1 MSRAPVPLVF
11 ITHAFTGTT
20 VNTTEHISL
29 TFPIEHDGLPNKEIA
44 LRRPTVG
51 DHLTA
56 QKAAGTDAERKIRL
70 IANLAELPPA
80 VIHRLDMKDY
90 AQLQK
95 VLGGLFAVNQGE
107 LPALVVELALYT
119 HWPRSELLVLEVSE
133 LVEALS
139 LARRLST
146 LWGT

>member
-1 MSRAPVPLVF
+1 MSMAERIKL
-11 ITHAFTGTT
+11 
-20 VNTTEHISL
+20 N
-29 TFPIEHDGLPNKEIA
+29 FPIEHDGVPIADIA

-51 DHLTA
+51 DHLAA
-56 QKAAGTDAERKIRL
+56 QKSAGTDAEREIRL

-80 VIHRLDMKDY
+80 AIHQLDMKDY

-119 HWPRSELLVLEVSE
+119 HWPRSELLALEVSE

-139 LARRLST
+139 LARRLSAVPPS
-146 LWGT
+146 

>member
-1 MSRAPVPLVF
+1 MACQSRRLRYAAPRWA
-11 ITHAFTGTT
+11 T
-20 VNTTEHISL
+20 IS
-29 TFPIEHDGLPNKEIA
+29 P
-44 LRRPTVG
+44 RRKP
-51 DHLTA
+51 
-56 QKAAGTDAERKIRL
+56 AGTDAERKIRL
-70 IANLAELPPA
+70 IANLAELPL
-80 VIHRLDMKDY
+80 VMIHRLDMKDY

-146 LWGT
+146 MWGT

>member
-1 MSRAPVPLVF
+1 MARAPVPLVF

-29 TFPIEHDGLPNKEIA
+29 TFPIEHNGLPIKEIA

-70 IANLAELPPA
+70 IANLAELPLV
-80 VIHRLDMKDY
+80 VIHRLDVKDY

-146 LWGT
+146 MWGT

>member
-1 MSRAPVPLVF
+1 M
-11 ITHAFTGTT
+11 
-20 VNTTEHISL
+20 
-29 TFPIEHDGLPNKEIA
+29 
-44 LRRPTVG
+44 G

-70 IANLAELPPA
+70 IGNLAELPL
-80 VIHRLDMKDY
+80 VMIHRLDMKDY

-107 LPALVVELALYT
+107 LPALGVELALYT
-119 HWPRSELLVLEVSE
+119 HRPRSELLVLEVSE

>member
-1 MSRAPVPLVF
+1 MACQSRRLRYAAPRWA
-11 ITHAFTGTT
+11 T
-20 VNTTEHISL
+20 IS
-29 TFPIEHDGLPNKEIA
+29 P
-44 LRRPTVG
+44 RRKP
-51 DHLTA
+51 
-56 QKAAGTDAERKIRL
+56 AGTDAERKIRL
-70 IANLAELPPA
+70 IGNLAELPPA

-107 LPALVVELALYT
+107 LPALGVELALYT